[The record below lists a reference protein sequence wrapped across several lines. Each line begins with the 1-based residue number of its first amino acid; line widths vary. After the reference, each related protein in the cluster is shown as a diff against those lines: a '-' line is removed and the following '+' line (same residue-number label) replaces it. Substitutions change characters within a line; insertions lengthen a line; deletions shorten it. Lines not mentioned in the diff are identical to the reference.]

1 MNQVK
6 NITPLKRLRNL
17 LNNFSDLVKDV
28 SDQKELGKRTNTKS
42 SYFGEVKKE
51 IHTDVLR
58 LFRFHKNKSFGIHF
72 YFYDE
77 NNRVIPKEEQSIEF
91 SLLTEDEELYSLKY
105 TVEEF
110 RVTLSEI
117 NKEIANVELQERFE
131 RSEAIVS
138 ILMEKLSLET
148 AINEATFDLTSQVE
162 ESCELEFSNLEIS
175 RQEEKKL
182 TLEIQEAETKLYT
195 FSRTCTEY
203 NEVEKAREAVRE
215 AQSRLR
221 EAENKHALARGRKSK
236 ELRLDERKKNLTDT
250 QNMKDILISKI
261 SSKARVINQ
270 TLRMPNDRFNHIL
283 NKILGVKEYS

>member
-6 NITPLKRLRNL
+6 NITPLKRLRHL

-91 SLLTEDEELYSLKY
+91 SLLTEGEELYSLKY

-162 ESCELEFSNLEIS
+162 EFCELEFSNLEIS

-203 NEVEKAREAVRE
+203 DEVEKAREAVRE

>member
-91 SLLTEDEELYSLKY
+91 SLLTEGEELYSLKY

-162 ESCELEFSNLEIS
+162 EFCELEFSNLEIS

-283 NKILGVKEYS
+283 NKILGVKEYN